1 MTEKYYARMRNAAG
15 KEIWAQGW
23 KLDVLKQWIADNEL
37 DGFTVV
43 ETNFAEE
50 VEHETQ
56 D

>member
-1 MTEKYYARMRNAAG
+1 MAEKYYARMRNAAG
-15 KEIWAQGW
+15 KETWAQGW
-23 KLDVLKQWIADNEL
+23 KLDVLKQWIADNEQ

-43 ETNFAEE
+43 ETNFTEE